1 MNHLQL
7 FNNIVKKKSFL
18 CVGLDTEIEKLPP
31 SLLNCDNPVL
41 EFNRR
46 IIDATH
52 KYAVAFKPNVA
63 FYEYTGAQGWITLQE
78 TVKYLR
84 ENYPDIFIIADA
96 KRGDIGNTSKMY
108 AKAFFENMDCDAVT
122 VAPYMG
128 EDSVKPFLSYSQKW
142 VILLAT
148 SLGGAGVIIGTFMF
162 ALGVIS
168 PADIGANAVRV
179 AMADSFWWLL
189 GFLVLAGLGFAAQVK
204 NTATFEVEPY
214 ENRI

>member
-1 MNHLQL
+1 MTVIALLVGVVLAFNGYRL
-7 FNNIVKKKSFL
+7 FLVLLPIWGFFFGFGLGAQTITAIFGDGFLATTTSWVIGFIVALVFAVLSYLFYIVGVAIFAGSL
-18 CVGLDTEIEKLPP
+18 GYALGVGIMGLFGLDLTLITWIVGVVVAIIVAGATL
-31 SLLNCDNPVL
+31 LLN
-41 EFNRR
+41 
-46 IIDATH
+46 I
-52 KYAVAFKPNVA
+52 
-63 FYEYTGAQGWITLQE
+63 
-78 TVKYLR
+78 
-84 ENYPDIFIIADA
+84 
-96 KRGDIGNTSKMY
+96 
-108 AKAFFENMDCDAVT
+108 
-122 VAPYMG
+122 
-128 EDSVKPFLSYSQKW
+128 QKW